1 MDLISVNAS
10 VGGINVTGVSHDSQ
24 ETLMVTADV
33 GGDMG
38 SPLVNFQL
46 EMNPLD
52 RPEMDIVVRTN
63 VQPLKVIY
71 DEVSGCGYWAWFI
84 AIVGYY

>member
-1 MDLISVNAS
+1 MALISVNAS

-33 GGDMG
+33 DGDMG

-52 RPEMDIVVRTN
+52 RPEMDLIVRTN

-71 DEVSGCGYWAWFI
+71 DEVSGCGYWVWFI

>member
-1 MDLISVNAS
+1 MALISVNAS

-24 ETLMVTADV
+24 ETLMVTAD
-33 GGDMG
+33 GDMG

-52 RPEMDIVVRTN
+52 RPEMDLIVRTN

-71 DEVSGCGYWAWFI
+71 DEVSGCGYWVSFI